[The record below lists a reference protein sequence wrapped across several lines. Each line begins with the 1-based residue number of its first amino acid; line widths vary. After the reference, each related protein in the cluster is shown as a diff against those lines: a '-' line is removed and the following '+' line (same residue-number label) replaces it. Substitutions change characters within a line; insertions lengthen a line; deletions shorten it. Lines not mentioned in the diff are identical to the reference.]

1 MPGSYECS
9 LGGEHGACAA
19 CPALCDQAEALLAAT
34 TVQEMD
40 EAAKILRK
48 AAASVGRM
56 LTRPLPSG
64 TVLQFDPSLLDP
76 GRRRMELTDLAVDVV
91 TAVDYLVSL
100 LGTSAA
106 NSSPLILADETY
118 VGSRHGLSDDSAYD
132 RLVRRRLDAR
142 GTAVRLGIR
151 LLGGLDCDVVNRPQR
166 P

>member
-1 MPGSYECS
+1 
-9 LGGEHGACAA
+9 
-19 CPALCDQAEALLAAT
+19 
-34 TVQEMD
+34 
-40 EAAKILRK
+40 
-48 AAASVGRM
+48 
-56 LTRPLPSG
+56 
-64 TVLQFDPSLLDP
+64 
-76 GRRRMELTDLAVDVV
+76 MELTDLAVDVV

-151 LLGGLDCDVVNRPQR
+151 LLGGLDCNVVNRPQR